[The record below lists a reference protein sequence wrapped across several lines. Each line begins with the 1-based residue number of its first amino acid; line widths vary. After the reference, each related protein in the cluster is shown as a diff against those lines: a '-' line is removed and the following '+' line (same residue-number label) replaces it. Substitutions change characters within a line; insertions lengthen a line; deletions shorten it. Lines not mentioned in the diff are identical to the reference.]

1 MSLNRLFDP
10 LGFHTDI
17 TLRDRRA
24 AVLKQPLHER
34 DIVTVVLV
42 DFGGVPFSETV
53 CTDSI
58 IPKIITNKLDLLLDS
73 PFCYWE
79 DQIGWL
85 DAISQAIILDILL
98 NNKWNSKDSVFPGFL
113 LYDIQ
118 AVPVTVTNDVGE
130 METQDVADPEP
141 QIRLQ
146 YKSRRNP
153 LIRAAATKALLHR

>member
-1 MSLNRLFDP
+1 MVFNSLLYTLWFQP
-10 LGFHTDI
+10 DI
-17 TLRDRRA
+17 TLRDRRTTM
-24 AVLKQPLHER
+24 LQKSLNER
-34 DIVTVVLV
+34 DVVTVILV
-42 DFGGVPFSETV
+42 DFCRVPFSETMSA
-53 CTDSI
+53 DSI
-58 IPKIITNKLDLLLDS
+58 IPKIIADMLYLLLDGS
-73 PFCYWE
+73 FGDRE
-79 DQIGWL
+79 NQISWL